1 MQQWLLIKESRKKP
15 DLNSILKMVI
25 KQKREQAKKKYHKKS
40 KSKIIKEEEPKDL
53 TPRGQKYQDLYQ
65 DIFNINMKILDAGN
79 EIDTIERR
87 ALSLQKEQA
96 H

>member
-25 KQKREQAKKKYHKKS
+25 KQKREQAKNKSHKKS

-53 TPRGQKYQDLYQ
+53 TPRG
-65 DIFNINMKILDAGN
+65 
-79 EIDTIERR
+79 
-87 ALSLQKEQA
+87 
-96 H
+96 